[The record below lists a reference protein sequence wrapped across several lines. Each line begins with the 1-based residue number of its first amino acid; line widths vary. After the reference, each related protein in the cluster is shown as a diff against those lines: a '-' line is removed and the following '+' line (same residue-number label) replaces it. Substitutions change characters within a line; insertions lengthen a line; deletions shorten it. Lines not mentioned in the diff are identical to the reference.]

1 MMMSMNRRLLERSMS
16 SNVGLNLSIRIRHCP
31 VMHGHVLHCG
41 VLIHILPKSKPN
53 AAIPEFWIETR
64 RSSTD
69 GEIWLLNPKSAGKSS
84 VTSGCIIKLTNGKE
98 RAGRGVGVSPG
109 QRPVLTGGLEAA
121 RGWRANRML
130 QDLC

>member
-41 VLIHILPKSKPN
+41 VLFHILPKSKPN
-53 AAIPEFWIETR
+53 AAIPEFCIETR

-84 VTSGCIIKLTNGKE
+84 VTSGCIINKE
-98 RAGRGVGVSPG
+98 DEEDEEVDEREGESRKRRWG
-109 QRPVLTGGLEAA
+109 
-121 RGWRANRML
+121 
-130 QDLC
+130 